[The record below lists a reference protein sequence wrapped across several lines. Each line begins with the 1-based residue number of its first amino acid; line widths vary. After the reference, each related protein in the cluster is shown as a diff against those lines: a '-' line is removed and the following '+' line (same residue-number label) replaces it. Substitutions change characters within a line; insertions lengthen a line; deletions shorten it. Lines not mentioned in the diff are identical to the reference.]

1 MIVQSWLVVQQ
12 DMLKDLKNIL
22 RAIKNPSKCLSIG
35 PRALLWSQLRAV
47 NITKEIRAK
56 KRVSL

>member
-12 DMLKDLKNIL
+12 DMLKDLKKIEGH
-22 RAIKNPSKCLSIG
+22 KNPFKCLFIG